1 MPREL
6 VVGNGGDKH
15 RRQSGSDLR
24 CGCCGRSLAVALG
37 VELEDGGVMDEAVD
51 RGDGDRRIGKDLP
64 PFREG
69 LIAGDDEGAPFVALG
84 DELEQDRGLGLILA
98 DIAEVVEDEAVEPIE
113 FGEQPR

>member
-37 VELEDGGVMDEAVD
+37 VELEDGGVE
-51 RGDGDRRIGKDLP
+51 LW
-64 PFREG
+64 
-69 LIAGDDEGAPFVALG
+69 LILG
-84 DELEQDRGLGLILA
+84 DA
-98 DIAEVVEDEAVEPIE
+98 A
-113 FGEQPR
+113 